1 MLSPAEKDRLIEAQ
15 DIDIAELI
23 EERDTLL
30 DRLESVSQYVSD
42 IREAVDA
49 IEGLTSEG
57 LTSIKRRCL

>member
-49 IEGLTSEG
+49 IEGLTSIE
-57 LTSIKRRCL
+57 RRCL